1 MSGLGSQC
9 HVEKRKDCPNLLEYK
24 GLLEKNGQ
32 GCLIVPTFH
41 HLLVSPI
48 LEKKGLDFKPR
59 VWGE

>member
-9 HVEKRKDCPNLLEYK
+9 HVEKRKDRPDLLEYK

-48 LEKKGLDFKPR
+48 LEKKGVRL
-59 VWGE
+59 